1 MNKQEYLA
9 SLRAA
14 LACLPESEIEESV
27 AFYTEMIDDRVA
39 DGLTEEEAEAEITGI
54 EDEIKARMT
63 ELDTDELRGGTCK
76 VTWKQVS
83 STRIDSKA
91 LKKELPDIAA
101 KYSSTSTYRRF
112 LIA

>member
-1 MNKQEYLA
+1 MSISELDMRVDKIR
-9 SLRAA
+9 SLKR
-14 LACLPESEIEESV
+14 LI
-27 AFYTEMIDDRVA
+27 
-39 DGLTEEEAEAEITGI
+39 EEAEAEITGI

-63 ELDTDELRGGTCK
+63 ELDTDELRGGSCK

-83 STRIDSKA
+83 TTRIDSKS
-91 LKKELPDIAA
+91 LKKELFDIAA

>member
-1 MNKQEYLA
+1 MSTNELDMRVDKIR
-9 SLRAA
+9 SLKR
-14 LACLPESEIEESV
+14 LI
-27 AFYTEMIDDRVA
+27 
-39 DGLTEEEAEAEITGI
+39 EEAEAEITGI

-83 STRIDSKA
+83 NTRIDSKA

-101 KYSSTSTYRRF
+101 KYSSITTYRRF

>member
-1 MNKQEYLA
+1 MSSNELDMRIDKIR
-9 SLRAA
+9 SLKR
-14 LACLPESEIEESV
+14 LI
-27 AFYTEMIDDRVA
+27 
-39 DGLTEEEAEAEITGI
+39 EEAEAEITGI

-76 VTWKQVS
+76 VTWKQTS
-83 STRIDSKA
+83 ITRIDSKA

-101 KYSSTSTYRRF
+101 KYSNTTTYRRF

>member
-1 MNKQEYLA
+1 MSISELDMRVDKIR
-9 SLRAA
+9 SLKR
-14 LACLPESEIEESV
+14 LI
-27 AFYTEMIDDRVA
+27 
-39 DGLTEEEAEAEITGI
+39 EEAEAEIAGI
-54 EDEIKARMT
+54 EDEIKAQMT
-63 ELDTDELRGGTCK
+63 ELDTDELRGGNCK

-83 STRIDSKA
+83 TTRIDSKS

>member
-1 MNKQEYLA
+1 MSINELDMKVDQIRNLKR
-9 SLRAA
+9 L
-14 LACLPESEIEESV
+14 IE
-27 AFYTEMIDDRVA
+27 D
-39 DGLTEEEAEAEITGI
+39 AEAEITGI
-54 EDEIKARMT
+54 DDEIKARMT

-101 KYSSTSTYRRF
+101 KYSSTTTYRRF

>member
-1 MNKQEYLA
+1 MSINELDTRVDKIR
-9 SLRAA
+9 SLKR
-14 LACLPESEIEESV
+14 LI
-27 AFYTEMIDDRVA
+27 
-39 DGLTEEEAEAEITGI
+39 EEAEAEITGI

-76 VTWKQVS
+76 VTWKQTS
-83 STRIDSKA
+83 TTRIDSRT

>member
-1 MNKQEYLA
+1 MSTNELDMRVDKIR
-9 SLRAA
+9 SLKR
-14 LACLPESEIEESV
+14 LI
-27 AFYTEMIDDRVA
+27 
-39 DGLTEEEAEAEITGI
+39 EEAEAEITGI

>member
-1 MNKQEYLA
+1 MSINELDTRVDKIR
-9 SLRAA
+9 SLKR
-14 LACLPESEIEESV
+14 LIE
-27 AFYTEMIDDRVA
+27 D
-39 DGLTEEEAEAEITGI
+39 AEAEITSI
-54 EDEIKARMT
+54 EDELKVWMT

-76 VTWKQVS
+76 VTWKQTS
-83 STRIDSKA
+83 TTRIDSRT

>member
-1 MNKQEYLA
+1 MSINELDAKVDQIR
-9 SLRAA
+9 SLKR
-14 LACLPESEIEESV
+14 LI
-27 AFYTEMIDDRVA
+27 
-39 DGLTEEEAEAEITGI
+39 EEAEAEITGI
-54 EDEIKARMT
+54 EDEIKTQMT

-76 VTWKQVS
+76 ITWKQIS
-83 STRIDSKA
+83 TTRIDSKA

>member
-1 MNKQEYLA
+1 MSANELDMRVDKIR
-9 SLRAA
+9 SLKR
-14 LACLPESEIEESV
+14 LI
-27 AFYTEMIDDRVA
+27 
-39 DGLTEEEAEAEITGI
+39 EEAEAEITGI

-101 KYSSTSTYRRF
+101 KYSSITTYHRF

>member
-1 MNKQEYLA
+1 MSANELDMRVDKIR
-9 SLRAA
+9 SLKR
-14 LACLPESEIEESV
+14 LI
-27 AFYTEMIDDRVA
+27 
-39 DGLTEEEAEAEITGI
+39 EEAEAEITGI

-101 KYSSTSTYRRF
+101 KYSSITTYRRF

>member
-1 MNKQEYLA
+1 MSANELDKKVDQIRELKR
-9 SLRAA
+9 L
-14 LACLPESEIEESV
+14 I
-27 AFYTEMIDDRVA
+27 
-39 DGLTEEEAEAEITGI
+39 EEAEAEITGI

-83 STRIDSKA
+83 TTRIDSKS
-91 LKKELPDIAA
+91 LKKDLPDIAA
-101 KYSSTSTYRRF
+101 QYSSTSTYRRF

>member
-1 MNKQEYLA
+1 MSINELDAKVDQIRNLKR
-9 SLRAA
+9 L
-14 LACLPESEIEESV
+14 I
-27 AFYTEMIDDRVA
+27 
-39 DGLTEEEAEAEITGI
+39 EEAEAEITGI

-83 STRIDSKA
+83 TTRIDSKS